1 MLAGKQPAGFTLVE
15 LVVVIV
21 IAGILASIAG
31 PRFFGSNAFQERG
44 FADELGAAL
53 RYGQKVAVA
62 SGCPVQ
68 ATVAAAGYT
77 LGQQAVLAGHC
88 DPLDLGFASAVL
100 LPDGQAVAG
109 TAPTGV
115 VVAPAVTFR
124 FLPTGE
130 TDLGADI
137 AVSVGARTVAVTA
150 GSGLV
155 VSQ

>member
-1 MLAGKQPAGFTLVE
+1 MLAGTRSAGFTLVE
-15 LVVVIV
+15 LVVVIA

-44 FADELGAAL
+44 FADELSAAL

-68 ATVAAAGYT
+68 ATIAAAGYS
-77 LGQQAVLAGHC
+77 LGQQAALAGHC
-88 DPLDLGFASAVL
+88 DPSDLSFAGTVL
-100 LPDGQAVAG
+100 FPDGQAVAG
-109 TAPTGV
+109 TAPAGV
-115 VVAPAVTFR
+115 AVAPAVTFR

-130 TDLGADI
+130 TDLGGDV
-137 AVSVGARTVAVTA
+137 AVAVGARTVSVAA

-155 VSQ
+155 ASQ

>member
-1 MLAGKQPAGFTLVE
+1 MLAGRRSAGFTLVE
-15 LVVVIV
+15 LVVVIA

-44 FADELGAAL
+44 YADELSAAL

-68 ATVAAAGYT
+68 ATIAAAGYA
-77 LGQQAVLAGHC
+77 LGQQAALAGHC
-88 DPLDLGFASAVL
+88 NPADAGFAAAVL
-100 LPDGQAVAG
+100 YPDGQAVAG
-109 TAPTGV
+109 AAPAGV
-115 VVAPAVTFR
+115 AVAPPVTFR

-130 TDLGADI
+130 TDLGADFT
-137 AVSVGARTVAVTA
+137 VTVGARTVAVAA

-155 VSQ
+155 VAQ